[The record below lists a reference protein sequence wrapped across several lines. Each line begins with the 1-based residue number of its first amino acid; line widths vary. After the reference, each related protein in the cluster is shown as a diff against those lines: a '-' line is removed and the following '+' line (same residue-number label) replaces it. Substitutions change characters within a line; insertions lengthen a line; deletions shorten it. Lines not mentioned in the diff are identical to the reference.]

1 VADLPDR
8 AVPPPEQPTSE
19 AGRALVTN
27 AMRIGLID
35 VRKQVVAI
43 EAEARA
49 AERRAVA
56 RIVESFRYSRP
67 LSPGNPEHR
76 MWERNEETI
85 RAILDAVATDTP
97 EEPDRAVQPE
107 APTGCGC
114 QCHGPYQWDVCPHCR
129 PDLLGKPTPT
139 DVDDLVQQIAVG
151 IDGEPYTD
159 RAGGDRAH
167 AALKALA
174 RAASQ
179 ERPQPKTWRQPMADE
194 PGGRRN
200 PSYEIECGECG
211 TRLRITNNYSPQGD
225 FLDQSSE
232 PVGVAQERPQ
242 PHDGCGCESCM
253 CPDPSAHA
261 GAQERPSIDVLAAFF
276 HEEYWSET
284 GDTHLPREQ
293 AESTD
298 CEICWHSAAK
308 LHGLLSSPE
317 PVEPGE

>member
-1 VADLPDR
+1 MSDHACDWPGCNGQCHTGSTCPCHPADL
-8 AVPPPEQPTSE
+8 
-19 AGRALVTN
+19 
-27 AMRIGLID
+27 
-35 VRKQVVAI
+35 
-43 EAEARA
+43 
-49 AERRAVA
+49 
-56 RIVESFRYSRP
+56 
-67 LSPGNPEHR
+67 
-76 MWERNEETI
+76 
-85 RAILDAVATDTP
+85 
-97 EEPDRAVQPE
+97 PDRAVQPE
-107 APTGCGC
+107 APRIGQLGWIDRLLYAVKGT
-114 QCHGPYQWDVCPHCR
+114 D
-129 PDLLGKPTPT
+129 PDRGVLVEHVASGHERWVP
-139 DVDDLVQQIAVG
+139 VDASPW
-151 IDGEPYTD
+151 IDDP
-159 RAGGDRAH
+159 
-167 AALKALA
+167 A